1 MKKIKISLKNLFLFL
16 IIFICLVLLIFQNV
30 SISGRAT
37 ESFTDSNVSITKYIA
52 ISFSENLS
60 EGIDFGDVN
69 VLPATSL
76 NATHNYDGLIN
87 GTSLYISVSS
97 DSNTPVDFCI
107 KANTDLTSIDLDV
120 IGLANETYQNSST
133 TNLTLPT
140 TSPEIPLTTSY
151 IKSGDNIAVGS
162 ENYYRFWLDVP
173 VAQPSGDYNNTVSF
187 KGVQVGY
194 SC

>member
-97 DSNTPVDFCI
+97 DSNTLVDFCI

>member
-37 ESFTDSNVSITKYIA
+37 ETFTDSNVSITKYIA

-97 DSNTPVDFCI
+97 DSNTLVDFCI

-120 IGLANETYQNSST
+120 IGLANETYQNSTT
-133 TNLTLPT
+133 TNLTLPAI
-140 TSPEIPLTTSY
+140 SPEISLTTSY
-151 IKSGDNIAVGS
+151 VKSGDNIAAGT
-162 ENYYRFWLDVP
+162 ENYYRFWLDIP
-173 VAQPSGDYNNTVSF
+173 AAQPSGDYNNTIFF
-187 KGVQVGY
+187 KGVQAGY